1 MIASLKT
8 LAKVS
13 VPFVLAATFASEA
26 FAATPAYV
34 RVRKIAFAGS
44 GCPAGTV
51 AQNISPDRQA
61 FTLLFDSYIAQV
73 GAGVP
78 FTEKRKNCQIN
89 VDLDFP
95 NGWSYSL
102 LTLDY
107 RGYVALEPRV
117 TGLQQSR
124 YYFQGSSASA
134 TLKSTFRGPMDQN
147 YQFRDTLGLS
157 AVVWSPCGAQRAL
170 NINSELRLDNSQAPG
185 RQGMLTND
193 SIDGALSLIYGF
205 KWTNC

>member
-1 MIASLKT
+1 MLSKNLVAAAIA
-8 LAKVS
+8 LAGV
-13 VPFVLAATFASEA
+13 VATQANA
-26 FAATPAYV
+26 DAPAYV

-73 GAGVP
+73 GPGVP

-95 NGWSYSL
+95 NGWSYTL
-102 LTLDY
+102 MTLDY
-107 RGYVALEPRV
+107 RGYVALEAKV
-117 TGLQQSR
+117 TGLQQSK
-124 YYFQGSSASA
+124 YYFQGSAATA
-134 TLKSTFRGPMDQN
+134 TLRSPFKGPMDQD
-147 YQFRDTLGLS
+147 YQIRDTLGLS
-157 AVVWSPCGAQRAL
+157 AVVWSPCGASRAL

-185 RQGMLTND
+185 RQGLLTND
-193 SIDGALSLIYGF
+193 SIDGELKLIYGF
-205 KWTNC
+205 RWNRC